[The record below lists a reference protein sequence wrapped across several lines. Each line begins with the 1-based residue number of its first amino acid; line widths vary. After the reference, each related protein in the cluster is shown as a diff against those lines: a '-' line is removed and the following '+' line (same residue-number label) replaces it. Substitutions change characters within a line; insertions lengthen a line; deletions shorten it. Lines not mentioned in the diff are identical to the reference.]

1 MKRVFD
7 LTLGLLLSPF
17 ALLLVLLLGVLIRS
31 DSLGPAIF
39 RQVRV
44 GRAERPFI
52 CFKLRTMRIDTAEA
66 PSHEV
71 AGSSVT
77 RFGHFL
83 RRTKLDE
90 LPQLWNVLMGDMSFV
105 GPRPCLPSQVEL
117 IEARRTRGL
126 FAIRPGITGVAQV
139 AGVDM
144 SDPERL
150 AALDATYLN
159 DMSLSRDIS
168 LILATVFGAGRG
180 DRVDVSS

>member
-7 LTLGLLLSPF
+7 LVLAVLLSPF
-17 ALLLVLLLGVLIRS
+17 TMVLVAALAVAIRLNS
-31 DSLGPAIF
+31 SGPAVF

-44 GRAERPFI
+44 GRGERPFT
-52 CFKLRTMRIDTAEA
+52 CLKLRTMTVDTPNA

-71 AGSSVT
+71 GASAVTSVG
-77 RFGHFL
+77 RFL

-90 LPQLWNVLMGDMSFV
+90 LPQLWNIIVGEMSFV
-105 GPRPCLPSQVEL
+105 GPRPCLPSQTAL
-117 IEARRTRGL
+117 IEARRERGL

-139 AGVDM
+139 AGIDM

-150 AALDATYLN
+150 AALDATYLS
-159 DMSLSRDIS
+159 DMSLRRDIG
-168 LILATVFGAGRG
+168 LIAATILGAGRG